1 MKPAALLF
9 LLTPLA
15 LTGCIASAVGAVVTA
30 PVKIVSK
37 GVDLATTSQSEADE
51 NRGRAMRKA
60 EERLGKMQRQRDK
73 ALRRCDD
80 GDRSACDD
88 ARAIQDE
95 IDEERGRVM

>member
-1 MKPAALLF
+1 MKAAYSLL
-9 LLTPLA
+9 LLAPLA
-15 LTGCIASAVGAVVTA
+15 LSGCIASAVGAVVTA

-73 ALRRCDD
+73 ALRKCQD
-80 GDRSACDD
+80 GNDRACAE
-88 ARAIQDE
+88 ARSIQDE
-95 IDEERGRVM
+95 IDDEMRRFN

>member
-1 MKPAALLF
+1 MKAIFPLV

-15 LTGCIASAVGAVVTA
+15 LSGCIASAVGAVVTA

-60 EERLGKMQRQRDK
+60 EERLGKLQRQRDK
-73 ALRRCDD
+73 ALRKCDD
-80 GDRSACDD
+80 GDDEACAN
-88 ARAIQDE
+88 ARTIQDQ
-95 IDEERGRVM
+95 IDDERDRIN